1 MQRIGLKNGRI
12 GDDDAHGQHR
22 TTVKDHSAGKGALKD
37 NNAFK
42 QQ

>member
-12 GDDDAHGQHR
+12 GDDNEQGQHR